1 MRGSLDGLSKTLKR
15 QNPEPVVEKVSNPAE
30 MTRAIA
36 RLDRFNLTRTPNF
49 EPRRGAATPA
59 YVAAARAP
67 LLFMP
72 IKGGPELSVEDWL
85 AGVDGVATR
94 DLIRDMTQRDLKL
107 WMRDRPGH
115 RRFTVLAHPLERAHR
130 VFCERILSTGPA
142 AFGRIRRILQRS
154 FDLSVPE
161 MMPDPSYGPDRHRAA
176 FETFLTFLRA
186 NLAGQTTVRVDAAWA
201 GQAQVLQGY
210 SEVALPDEIIRPHE
224 MAEALPR
231 LAAAVGGAPH
241 PVPVMRAATP
251 VSLQSIHD
259 RALEALVQDIYQRD
273 YQLFGFRDWTPD
285 QAA

>member
-1 MRGSLDGLSKTLKR
+1 
-15 QNPEPVVEKVSNPAE
+15 
-30 MTRAIA
+30 
-36 RLDRFNLTRTPNF
+36 
-49 EPRRGAATPA
+49 
-59 YVAAARAP
+59 
-67 LLFMP
+67 MP

-85 AGVDGVATR
+85 AGLDGVGTG

-130 VFCERILSTGPA
+130 VFCERILSTGPG

-161 MMPDPSYGPDRHRAA
+161 TMPDHAYGPDRHRAA

-210 SEVALPDEIIRPHE
+210 SEVSLPDEVIRPHQ

-231 LAAAVGGAPH
+231 LAAAVGAVPRPL
-241 PVPVMRAATP
+241 PVLSVATP
-251 VSLQSIHD
+251 VALEAIHD
-259 RALEALVQDIYQRD
+259 RALEELVQDIYQRD
-273 YQLFGFRDWTPD
+273 YQLFGIRDWTPD